1 MENDVMQI
9 IVYAGNARSLAMQ
22 SIRTSKQGKMSEAK
36 EMLQEAENN
45 LKEAHHVHA
54 KILSSSAEDPS
65 SFELNLFVVHG
76 EDHLM
81 SAVTTID
88 LAKEFMDVHD
98 ELHQLKEALLY
109 KKEGKVG

>member
-22 SIRTSKQGKMSEAK
+22 SIRTSKQGKASEAK
-36 EMLQEAENN
+36 EL
-45 LKEAHHVHA
+45 LKEAEEHLKQAHHAHA
-54 KILSSSAEDPS
+54 KILSSSADDS
-65 SFELNLFVVHG
+65 SNFELTLFIVHG

-98 ELHQLKEALLY
+98 ELHQLKETLLY